1 MSRRRRSG
9 SGVHGMAYGL
19 PNNMA
24 QYFDDPR
31 KSPKFWVVME
41 PDLQAAFSNFAI
53 SNEFPNTS
61 QAANYLIR
69 VGLAALPE
77 LGAIQAERIRAGND
91 VRKWAYERLGA
102 FFRELKEQIAITYPT
117 EVHREDQ
124 G

>member
-1 MSRRRRSG
+1 MSRRRRTTG
-9 SGVHGMAYGL
+9 YHGYAYQL

-41 PDLQAAFSNFAI
+41 PDIQAAFAAYSI
-53 SNEFPNTS
+53 SNEYPNNS
-61 QAANYLIR
+61 QAVNALIR
-69 VGLAALPE
+69 IALAAVPE
-77 LGAIQAERIRAGND
+77 MGAIQAERIRAGND

-117 EVHREDQ
+117 EVNREDQ